1 MKYTR
6 KAYLRHTPPPSP
18 DQSGQGRDGVDMTS
32 LLKTM
37 AVRQEEEKTPYTDQL
52 VRFRDELQDIMM
64 NPTMDPK
71 SKLKLLNDKGSTY
84 RDLLRRSRNQRQG
97 LTNVG
102 TPTPVT
108 PSPVRGVPSVARSR
122 PRVLPTP
129 PSTPRARHL
138 PLTPPTTVGTPPRV
152 PWQTHRL
159 LEAKKQLVEELKKPP
174 SKRKRQ
180 ERDSGVGM
188 SPTVFSPRRTRSQAK
203 HKGQGLVDW
212 TLPYMTGQGW
222 QSVRF
227 TRH

>member
-6 KAYLRHTPPPSP
+6 KAYLRNTPPPSP
-18 DQSGQGRDGVDMTS
+18 DQSGQGRADVDMTS

-71 SKLKLLNDKGSTY
+71 SKLKLLNDKGSAY
-84 RDLLRRSRNQRQG
+84 RDLLRRSRNHRQG
-97 LTNVG
+97 LTNVE

-108 PSPVRGVPSVARSR
+108 PSRNRVAPSTVRSR

-129 PSTPRARHL
+129 PSTPRSRYL
-138 PLTPPTTVGTPPRV
+138 PLTPPTTVGTPPTQDRAR
-152 PWQTHRL
+152 RL
-159 LEAKKQLVEELKKPP
+159 LEAKKQLVKELKKPS

-180 ERDSGVGM
+180 E
-188 SPTVFSPRRTRSQAK
+188 SPTVMSPRRTRSQTQQ
-203 HKGQGLVDW
+203 KGQGRIDW
-212 TLPYMTGQGW
+212 TLPYMTGHGW

-227 TRH
+227 ARH